1 VGDFLVVVSE
11 VVAEVI
17 GTSGAEEEVL
27 SWTTEMVFGRGVGHR
42 TVDGKKILEMIAI
55 ESVVQTGE
63 MIDESILGMKIGN
76 QVEWTESATSNAGKG
91 TKHQAESSLATQAGP

>member
-1 VGDFLVVVSE
+1 
-11 VVAEVI
+11 
-17 GTSGAEEEVL
+17 
-27 SWTTEMVFGRGVGHR
+27 
-42 TVDGKKILEMIAI
+42 MIAI

-91 TKHQAESSLATQAGP
+91 PSTKAESSLATQAGP